1 MTHRKKLTA
10 GRSNY
15 DAAIVLKWF
24 AQHDLFPVAEYKFHE
39 TRKWRFDFAF
49 PASLVALEVEGGV
62 WTGGRHT
69 TPAGYV
75 KDIEKYNTA
84 GSMGWIVLRVTPDEL
99 GMQETVEMIKKAS
112 TARNT
117 PRS

>member
-1 MTHRKKLTA
+1 M
-10 GRSNY
+10 
-15 DAAIVLKWF
+15 LKWF
-24 AQHDLFPVAEYKFHE
+24 AEHGLEGIAEHRFHPE
-39 TRKWRFDFAF
+39 RKWRFDFAF

-62 WTGGRHT
+62 WVGGRHT

-99 GMQETVEMIKKAS
+99 GMQETVEMIKKAMN
-112 TARNT
+112 ARN
-117 PRS
+117 